1 MAEVGKLYLVSTPIG
16 NLQDISKRALKVLT
30 EVDEVVCEEQRVG
43 STLMK
48 RLGIETPITLLNE
61 HNETGQTT
69 VLLKYLKQ
77 GKTLALISDAGT
89 PVFAD
94 PGLELVRGAIRLK
107 VSVIPVPGASSLMSA
122 LVCSGFSLNEFH
134 YAGFLPRQTG
144 ARLDRLKSLRE
155 IRTLLII
162 LETPYR
168 LNALL
173 KDLNKIF
180 NTNTRSVL
188 AMNLTQGN
196 EDFFRGTLAEMQ
208 KHFSLNPF
216 KGEFVLMLDNQSD
229 KKYRGKRSS
238 FPKEF
243 DPYSRK

>member
-16 NLQDISKRALKVLT
+16 NLQDISKRALNVLT
-30 EVDEVVCEEQRVG
+30 EVDEVICEEQRVG

-48 RLGIETPITLLNE
+48 RLGIETSITLLNE
-61 HNETGQTT
+61 HNETDQTT
-69 VLLKYLKQ
+69 ILLKSLKQ

-180 NTNTRSVL
+180 NNNTRSVL
-188 AMNLTQGN
+188 AMNLTQEN
-196 EDFFRGTLAEMQ
+196 EDFFRGTLAEMK
-208 KHFSLNPF
+208 KHFSLQPF
-216 KGEFVLMLDNQSD
+216 KGEFVLMLDNQCD
-229 KKYRGKRSS
+229 KKYRRKRS
-238 FPKEF
+238 
-243 DPYSRK
+243 

>member
-1 MAEVGKLYLVSTPIG
+1 MAEVGKLYLVSTPLG
-16 NLQDISKRALKVLT
+16 NLQDISKRALSVLT

-61 HNETGQTT
+61 HNETGHTAI
-69 VLLKYLKQ
+69 LLKSLKQ

-122 LVCSGFSLNEFH
+122 LVGSGFSLNEFH
-134 YAGFLPRQTG
+134 YAGFLPRQTL

-180 NTNTRSVL
+180 NVNTRSVL
-188 AMNLTQGN
+188 AMNLTQEN

-229 KKYRGKRSS
+229 KKYRGKRSKFS
-238 FPKEF
+238 REI
-243 DPYSRK
+243 DPYSKK

>member
-1 MAEVGKLYLVSTPIG
+1 MGEIGKLYLVSTPIG
-16 NLQDISKRALKVLT
+16 NLQDISKRALSVLT

-48 RLGIETPITLLNE
+48 RLDIDTPITLLNE
-61 HNETGQTT
+61 HNETGETAI
-69 VLLKYLKQ
+69 LLKSLKQ
-77 GKTLALISDAGT
+77 GKTMALISDAGT

-107 VSVIPVPGASSLMSA
+107 ASVIPVPGASSLMSA

-134 YAGFLPRQTG
+134 FAGFLPRQTG
-144 ARLDRLKSLRE
+144 ARMDRLKSLRE

-180 NTNTRSVL
+180 NVNTRSVL
-188 AMNLTQGN
+188 AMNLTQEN

-229 KKYRGKRSS
+229 KNFRRKRSS
-238 FPKEF
+238 FSKEL
-243 DPYSRK
+243 DSYSRK

>member
-1 MAEVGKLYLVSTPIG
+1 MVSTPIG
-16 NLQDISKRALKVLT
+16 NLQDISKRALNVLT

-48 RLGIETPITLLNE
+48 RLGIDTPITLLNE

-69 VLLKYLKQ
+69 VLLKSLKQ

-94 PGLELVRGAIRLK
+94 PGLELVRGAIRLH

-168 LNALL
+168 LNTLL

-180 NTNTRSVL
+180 NDNTRSVL
-188 AMNLTQGN
+188 AMNLTQEN

-229 KKYRGKRSS
+229 KKYRGKKSS
-238 FPKEF
+238 FLKEL

>member
-16 NLQDISKRALKVLT
+16 NLQDISNRALSVLT

-61 HNETGQTT
+61 HNETDETAI
-69 VLLKYLKQ
+69 LLKSLKQ

-134 YAGFLPRQTG
+134 FAGFLPRQTG

-188 AMNLTQGN
+188 AMNLTQEN

-238 FPKEF
+238 FPKEL

>member
-1 MAEVGKLYLVSTPIG
+1 
-16 NLQDISKRALKVLT
+16 
-30 EVDEVVCEEQRVG
+30 
-43 STLMK
+43 MK
-48 RLGIETPITLLNE
+48 RLGIDTPITLLNE

-69 VLLKYLKQ
+69 ILLKSLKQ

-180 NTNTRSVL
+180 NANTRSVL
-188 AMNLTQGN
+188 AMNLTQEN

-229 KKYRGKRSS
+229 KNFRRKRSS
-238 FPKEF
+238 FSKEL
-243 DPYSRK
+243 DSYSRK

>member
-1 MAEVGKLYLVSTPIG
+1 MTEVGKLYLVSTPIG
-16 NLQDISKRALKVLT
+16 NLQDISKRALNVLT

-48 RLGIETPITLLNE
+48 RLGIDTPITLLNE

-69 VLLKYLKQ
+69 ILLKSLKQ

-134 YAGFLPRQTG
+134 FAGFLPRQTG

-168 LNALL
+168 LNVLL

-180 NTNTRSVL
+180 NANTRSVL
-188 AMNLTQGN
+188 AMNLTQEN
-196 EDFFRGTLAEMQ
+196 EDFFRGTLAEMK
-208 KHFSLNPF
+208 KHYSLNPF

-238 FPKEF
+238 FPKEL